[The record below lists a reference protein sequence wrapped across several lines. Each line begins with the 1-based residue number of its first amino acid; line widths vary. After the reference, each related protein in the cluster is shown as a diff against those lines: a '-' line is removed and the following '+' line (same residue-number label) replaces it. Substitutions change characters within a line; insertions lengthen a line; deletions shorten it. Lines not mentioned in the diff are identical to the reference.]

1 MKNLR
6 WLCLTVG
13 LALCASSA
21 LARESYQGSFERT
34 VPVSGT
40 ANLEVFTHSG
50 DVTIRSGPAGNSVI
64 SGKIHVEDRWLSGGR
79 KDAVAQ
85 LEKNPPVQ
93 QNGSTV
99 KIDYVPYHE
108 ISIDYEITVPA
119 NTSVRAE
126 SGSGNLTAEGLQ
138 NGFDGHTGSGD
149 VRLDHV
155 AGTTRVQSGSGNIT
169 ARALAGPFEVNASSG
184 DIRIEQT
191 AAGDAKAHT
200 GSGNV
205 EIVGADGGVRA
216 EAGSGNVRVEGKPAA
231 SWYVKTGS
239 GNAELRLPSDAG
251 FDLDVS
257 TGSGTITLDH
267 PLTTTIQGRVESPQK
282 SINGK
287 VRGGGPAVSV
297 HTGSGD
303 VRIR

>member
-1 MKNLR
+1 VKNQR
-6 WLCLTVG
+6 CLSLLIG
-13 LALCASSA
+13 LALCTSLA

-34 VPVSGT
+34 LPVSGA
-40 ANLEVFTHSG
+40 ANLEVFTRSG
-50 DVTIRSGPAGNSVI
+50 DVTIRTGAAGNIVI

-79 KDAVAQ
+79 KDTVAQ

-93 QNGSTV
+93 QNGATV
-99 KIDYVPYHE
+99 KIDYVPFHE
-108 ISIDYEITVPA
+108 ISIDYDITVPA
-119 NTSVRAE
+119 GTTVRAE

-138 NGFDGHTGSGD
+138 AGFEGRTGSGD
-149 VRLDHV
+149 VRLERIT
-155 AGTTRVQSGSGNIT
+155 GTTHVQSGSGNIT
-169 ARALAGPFEVNASSG
+169 ARSLAGPYDVNASSG

-191 AAGDAKAHT
+191 AAGDAKART

-205 EIVGADGGVRA
+205 EIQGADGGVRA
-216 EAGSGNVRVEGKPAA
+216 ETGSGNVHVEGKPAS

-239 GNAELRLPSDAG
+239 GNAELRLPNDAG

-282 SINGK
+282 SVNGK
-287 VRGGGPAVSV
+287 VRGGGPSITV